1 MLQSEHSAEHSA
13 HSDDYRPSQSERGEG
28 STAAVQ
34 EPSERAPTLY
44 GKASSVASQ
53 NLSIIVEAI
62 NHLESDKERLSA
74 ASSERV
80 SLPLPVHSSF
90 LYLSKCVNQQLIL

>member
-1 MLQSEHSAEHSA
+1 MQDDGYRQSADSNHCTVSE
-13 HSDDYRPSQSERGEG
+13 SERI
-28 STAAVQ
+28 
-34 EPSERAPTLY
+34 PNMY

-74 ASSERV
+74 TSNERV
-80 SLPLPVHSSF
+80 SLSGNFSLLLSF
-90 LYLSKCVNQQLIL
+90 VVTI